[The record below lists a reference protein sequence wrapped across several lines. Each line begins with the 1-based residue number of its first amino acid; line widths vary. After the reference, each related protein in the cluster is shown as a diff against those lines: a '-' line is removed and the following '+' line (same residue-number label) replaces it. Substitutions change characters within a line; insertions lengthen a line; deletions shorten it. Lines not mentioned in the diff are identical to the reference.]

1 MKIKAAI
8 IGMGIGQK
16 HLEAIEGYKNSTVKI
31 ICEKN
36 KSKIHILKKKYPKK
50 IIVSDEKKIFVNKEI
65 NLVCIAS
72 YDNFHFSQIIKSI
85 KSNKNIIV
93 EKPMCLKIDELLKIK
108 RLLKTKPNLKVTS
121 NLVLRTNNLFKNLKN
136 KINTKKLVYIEAD
149 YMWGRKY
156 KLSQWRNNIKD
167 YSITLGAGIHMID
180 LIMWLL
186 NLKPISVQAF
196 GSKKGNEGTLF
207 NKNSLI
213 VYLFNFPNNI
223 MVKVSA
229 NAFAITN
236 HFHDLK
242 IFEQGKTLINSVFGA
257 YSITKNGNKTKF
269 RKINGRYPDKQ
280 NRKKLIQNFIDV
292 LKNEKT
298 KKFVTHKEQFDLMS
312 VCFAADKSLKNKK
325 KITIKYN

>member
-1 MKIKAAI
+1 
-8 IGMGIGQK
+8 
-16 HLEAIEGYKNSTVKI
+16 
-31 ICEKN
+31 
-36 KSKIHILKKKYPKK
+36 
-50 IIVSDEKKIFVNKEI
+50 
-65 NLVCIAS
+65 
-72 YDNFHFSQIIKSI
+72 
-85 KSNKNIIV
+85 
-93 EKPMCLKIDELLKIK
+93 
-108 RLLKTKPNLKVTS
+108 
-121 NLVLRTNNLFKNLKN
+121 
-136 KINTKKLVYIEAD
+136 
-149 YMWGRKY
+149 MWGRKY